1 MRTGQVAEEIH
12 KLGSLVKGK
21 IMGNKQ
27 ANDTTL
33 QWDLVIKPK
42 TGWFDINLK
51 ELWDYRD
58 LIGMFVKRDFVTYYK
73 QTILGP
79 LWYIIQPLFTTIVFT
94 IIFGRVAKIST
105 DGLPPFIFYMAGN
118 VMWGYFSATLNAT
131 SGTFSANASIF
142 GKVYFPR
149 LTVPLATVIVNFL
162 QFFIQFVLFLGFYF
176 YFMVTGGSITPNF
189 WVVGLPFLL
198 LQMALLSFG
207 LGILLSS
214 LTTKYKDLKFVM
226 GFLVQLWT
234 YGTPIVYPLSQIP
247 EWLLPYYV
255 LNPMVAI
262 VEGFRYA
269 FFGTS
274 AITANHI
281 GISWCV
287 TLSLVFFGIVLFSRI
302 EKTFMD
308 TV

>member
-1 MRTGQVAEEIH
+1 MGKNNSSTDEQRWDMVMR
-12 KLGSLVKGK
+12 
-21 IMGNKQ
+21 
-27 ANDTTL
+27 
-33 QWDLVIKPK
+33 PK
-42 TGWFDINLK
+42 TGWFDIDLL
-51 ELWDYRD
+51 ELWRYRD
-58 LIGMFVKRDFVTYYK
+58 LIVMFVKRDFVTFYK

-79 LWYIIQPLFTTIVFT
+79 LWYIIQPLFTTVVFT
-94 IIFGRVAKIST
+94 IIFGKVAKVST
-105 DGLPPFIFYMAGN
+105 DSLPPFLFYMAGN
-118 VMWGYFSATLNAT
+118 VMWGYFSTCLNAT
-131 SGTFSANASIF
+131 AGTFNNNAGIF

-149 LTVPLATVIVNFL
+149 LAIPIATVIVNFL
-162 QFFIQFVLFLGFYF
+162 QFFIQFFLFLGFYLYF
-176 YFMVTGGSITPNF
+176 YVKGAAISPSI
-189 WVVGLPFLL
+189 WVVGLPILL

-214 LTTKYKDLKFVM
+214 MTTKYKDLRFAM
-226 GFLVQLWT
+226 GFMVQLWM

-262 VEGFRYA
+262 VESFRYA
-269 FFGTS
+269 FLGTS
-274 AITANHI
+274 VVTMSHI

-287 TLSLVFFGIVLFSRI
+287 TLLLVFLGVLLFSRI

>member
-1 MRTGQVAEEIH
+1 M
-12 KLGSLVKGK
+12 
-21 IMGNKQ
+21 MDNKQ
-27 ANDTTL
+27 AADTTL
-33 QWDLVIKPK
+33 QWDMVIKPK
-42 TGWFDINLK
+42 TGWFDIDLQ
-51 ELWDYRD
+51 ELWRYRD
-58 LIGMFVKRDFVTYYK
+58 LIGMFVKRDFVTFYK

-105 DGLPPFIFYMAGN
+105 DGLPPFLFYMAGN
-118 VMWGYFSATLNAT
+118 VMWGYFSTSLNAT
-131 SGTFSANASIF
+131 SGTFNTNAAIF

-149 LTVPLATVIVNFL
+149 LTVPLAAVIVNFL
-162 QFFIQFVLFLGFYF
+162 QFFIQFVLFLGFYL
-176 YFMVTGGSITPNF
+176 YFMMKGVSVTPNF
-189 WVVGLPFLL
+189 WVICLPLLL

-214 LTTKYKDLKFVM
+214 MTTKYKDLRFAM
-226 GFLVQLWT
+226 GFLVQLWM

-262 VEGFRYA
+262 VESFRYV

-274 AITANHI
+274 VITLGHI
-281 GISWCV
+281 GTSWCV
-287 TLSLVFFGIVLFSRI
+287 TLALVFLGIVLFSRI